1 MEISMDGLR
10 KSLSRDINQLKSLV
24 IDAANMQLHDR
35 DELFEAMNQ
44 VIQDSNI
51 LNCVYNNDDDS
62 FTDLSDVRVDPIETE
77 D

>member
-1 MEISMDGLR
+1 MEVSMDGLR
-10 KSLSRDINQLKSLV
+10 KSLSRDVERLKVLV
-24 IDAANMQLHDR
+24 EDAAKISYEGSDLIG
-35 DELFEAMNQ
+35 AMNQ

>member
-1 MEISMDGLR
+1 MEVSMDGLR
-10 KSLSRDINQLKSLV
+10 KSLSRDISYLKSLV
-24 IDAANMQLHDR
+24 IAAANMQLRDK